1 MDKIITA
8 KSLVNNRVYLFDY
21 DYDLSDIISILNSGY
36 YLNLG
41 EVIKI
46 RDEIILAHN
55 LKAKFSFLSDL
66 KYNLEPLKDYFLSL
80 FSCKQIR
87 DKIDNLVDNE
97 NNFKKTASL
106 EYEKIMVQFELL
118 ETKINNTYKW
128 LITKYQKYLIDKN
141 IYLKEDKKC
150 LLIDIQYKNSLNGN
164 IIDLSN
170 SGKGVFFEPEEIQ
183 KLNKELFFI
192 LANKKKEE
200 LRILKNISL
209 VIKKDLDK
217 FINNQEIYKALDL
230 IFAKGIYANK
240 YNLNKVNINTTKD
253 IKVVNV
259 RHPLINPDKVV
270 PISINFA
277 SDKFIYLLTGANT
290 GGKTV
295 AIKTIGL
302 CSLMLLYGLPLP
314 MDKDSSLY
322 LFDNV
327 YSHIGDNQSIKNEL
341 SKFSAEIINL
351 KNIIS
356 NATSNDLVI
365 LDEPASGTDPLEG
378 GALACSLVNYFIN
391 HKVKVLISSHYTILK
406 ELALSSKDIT
416 YASVVFDKETLVP
429 NYIINEGVIGE
440 SKGILTAKKY
450 GLNNEIITQAEQIF
464 NNSRPDSDIIME
476 EIRIKKEALKK
487 EYEKLRDEELKLKKA
502 QALFEENKEKT
513 LAKYDE
519 EFNLKVA
526 KLNQE
531 NEELRKK
538 LSDAIKNTNQ
548 AEVKKLLKTNL
559 ETKLDFDFDLNIG
572 DSVKIIPYQKNGEV
586 IDIKKDKYV
595 VSFLNFK
602 MSFTKD
608 ELRPIK
614 KEKPVKAPKTYKKES
629 ANDFSVS
636 LKNIIELDLRGK
648 KYIEVADLIENYLSM
663 LIEANLNIGRI
674 IVGYG
679 TGAVRKATLEYL
691 KKSPYILK
699 HHYADEYSGQMG
711 AIVIYIK

>member
-118 ETKINNTYKW
+118 ETKINNTYKG

-217 FINNQEIYKALDL
+217 FINNQKIYKALDL

-476 EIRIKKEALKK
+476 EIRIKKEALKE

-548 AEVKKLLKTNL
+548 AEVRKLLKTNL